1 MRWWSAPSK
10 SYTTCYLNFIQYSA
24 NYALILT
31 RYYAW
36 SLITDEIHLIPDIHS
51 YKINITFHAFHLH
64 TWYNT
69 RWFTRHDTWTSWFCS
84 QNFLIKKIFRWSY
97 VITWRVNLLL
107 SRLLFFSV
115 HLSIHLIT
123 FLQCYTCSL
132 QPGDYL
138 FTQITGTHQ
147 YCKCFKCLRCN
158 NFNFVVGFIRHS
170 MLGGSIQWN

>member
-1 MRWWSAPSK
+1 MRWWWAPSK

-64 TWYNT
+64 TWYNA

-107 SRLLFFSV
+107 SRLFFFFCPSVNTFNYFSAMLHLFPSTRWLFIYSN
-115 HLSIHLIT
+115 HRYSSIL
-123 FLQCYTCSL
+123 
-132 QPGDYL
+132 
-138 FTQITGTHQ
+138 
-147 YCKCFKCLRCN
+147 
-158 NFNFVVGFIRHS
+158 
-170 MLGGSIQWN
+170 

>member
-1 MRWWSAPSK
+1 MIS
-10 SYTTCYLNFIQYSA
+10 
-24 NYALILT
+24 T

-36 SLITDEIHLIPDIHS
+36 SFITDEIYHLIPNIIIQNEHCMHCI
-51 YKINITFHAFHLH
+51 YKHGII
-64 TWYNT
+64 T

-97 VITWRVNLLL
+97 IITWRVNICFFHGF
-107 SRLLFFSV
+107 SFFSV
-115 HLSIHLIT
+115 DLSIHLIT

-138 FTQITGTHQ
+138 FTVSQITGSHQ
-147 YCKCFKCLRCN
+147 YCKSFKCLRHN